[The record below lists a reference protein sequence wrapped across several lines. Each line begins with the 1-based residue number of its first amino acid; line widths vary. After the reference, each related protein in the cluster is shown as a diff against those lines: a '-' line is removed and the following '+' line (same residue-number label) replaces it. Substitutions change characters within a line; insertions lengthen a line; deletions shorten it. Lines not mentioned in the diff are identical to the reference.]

1 MKAHIIGESLVMPAA
16 KILVDNIIE
25 EEAAAKLETVFISNN
40 TVKNEIEKIS
50 IDIADQVIPG
60 VKDSKF
66 GFSIQLDESTDIT
79 NNDQL
84 FVYVRLRQTS
94 EN

>member
-1 MKAHIIGESLVMPAA
+1 MKAHIIGESLVMLAA
-16 KILVDNIIE
+16 KILVGNVIE

-50 IDIADQVIPG
+50 IDIAAQVIPG